1 MNDNLQ
7 FRVARAND
15 LNAEERTALIQL
27 CTAAYEENF
36 DHLFSSLPNA
46 THVLGRLD
54 GEIVTHA
61 AWVTR
66 WLQPAGLPLLR
77 TAYVEAVATVPE
89 QQGRGFGT
97 AVMQHLQAHIQ
108 DYDLGALAPSEIA
121 FYARLGW
128 ELWQGPLAIRTTEG
142 IEPTPP
148 DEEVMILRLPHTPV
162 LDLNVLL
169 TAEWREGELW

>member
-7 FRVARAND
+7 FRVAGADD
-15 LNAEERTALIQL
+15 LHEEERAALIQL

-36 DHLFSSLPNA
+36 DHLFLSLPGA
-46 THVLGRLD
+46 THVLGWLD

-77 TAYVEAVATVPE
+77 TAYVEAVATAPVR
-89 QQGRGFGT
+89 QGLGFGT
-97 AVMQHLQAHIQ
+97 AVMQHLQTHIQ
-108 DYDLGALAPSEIA
+108 DYELGALSPSEVA

-128 ELWQGPLAIRTTEG
+128 EMWQGPLAIRTTAG

-148 DEEVMILRLPHTPV
+148 DEEVMILRLPRTPA
-162 LDLNVLL
+162 LELSVLL

>member
-7 FRVARAND
+7 FRVAKADD
-15 LNAEERTALIQL
+15 LSVEERTALIQL

-36 DHLFSSLPNA
+36 DHLFSSLPGA
-46 THVLGRLD
+46 THVLGRRND
-54 GEIVTHA
+54 EIVTHA
-61 AWVTR
+61 AWITR

-77 TAYVEAVATVPE
+77 TAYVEAVATAPE

-97 AVMQHLQAHIQ
+97 AVLQYLQTHLQ
-108 DYDLGALAPSEIA
+108 DYDLGALSPSEVA

-128 ELWQGPLAIRTTEG
+128 ELWQGPLAIRTTAG

-148 DEEVMILRLPHTPV
+148 DEEVMILRLPQTPA

>member
-1 MNDNLQ
+1 MNANLQ
-7 FRVARAND
+7 FQINRAD
-15 LNAEERTALIQL
+15 ELNAEERTALIEL

-36 DHLFSSLPNA
+36 DHLFSSLPGA

-54 GEIVTHA
+54 GAIVTHA

-66 WLQPAGLPLLR
+66 WLQPAGFPLLR
-77 TAYVEAVATVPE
+77 TAYIEAVATAPA

-108 DYDLGALAPSEIA
+108 DYDLGALSPSEEA

-128 ELWQGPLAIRTTEG
+128 ERWKGPLAIRTTSGLEAS
-142 IEPTPP
+142 PP
-148 DEEVMILRLPHTPV
+148 DEEVMILRLPGTPA

-169 TAEWREGELW
+169 SAEWREGELW